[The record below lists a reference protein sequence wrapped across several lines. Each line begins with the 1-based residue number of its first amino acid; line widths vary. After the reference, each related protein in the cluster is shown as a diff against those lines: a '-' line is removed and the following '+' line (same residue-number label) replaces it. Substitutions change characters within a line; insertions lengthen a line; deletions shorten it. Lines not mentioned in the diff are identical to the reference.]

1 MQQLGVSSGHRAGD
15 GAPVLKKADAAGEF
29 VRLMPGEGAG
39 LVTGAVDDLHRA
51 REHDEEDIVFL
62 PDPEQ
67 RLAIPAAAGSSRSSL
82 AP

>member
-1 MQQLGVSSGHRAGD
+1 
-15 GAPVLKKADAAGEF
+15 
-29 VRLMPGEGAG
+29 MPGEGAG